1 MKPRSVAGGWAISAG
16 CIFGYVAAQG
26 APVITA
32 WDIQTQPGVSRVLQ
46 DAGKR
51 FESSHAG
58 YTVQRSPIANEAY
71 KVKLKIAVGANQPPC
86 VFANWGGGLLR
97 EYVKAGQV
105 LDLSPYLAR
114 DEAFRARFL
123 PRAFDATTFDGK
135 VYGLPGEETSAA
147 VVFYNAEL
155 FRRHGLKPPR
165 TWPELMALVGTL
177 KGLGIAPFALA
188 NKSKWPGSM
197 YFMYLVDRIGGPDT
211 FRKAAARTGGEGFA
225 APAFVEAGRYLQELV
240 KAGAFAPGF
249 NGLDHDTGAS
259 RRLLYAGKAA
269 MTLMGSWEL
278 GNMQNENPAFRKKVD
293 FFPFPTV
300 PNGKGASDAVIG
312 SIGTNFYSI
321 SSACKSP
328 EAAYAL
334 IKTMV
339 DDEAVR
345 ARLANSRMVPVKGLK
360 VADPL
365 LQRLMSTVV
374 SAPSVQLWYDQEL
387 PPQLAELH
395 KDTVQA
401 LFGLSMTPEQ
411 AALKMEA
418 LAARMPR

>member
-1 MKPRSVAGGWAISAG
+1 M
-16 CIFGYVAAQG
+16 
-26 APVITA
+26 
-32 WDIQTQPGVSRVLQ
+32 
-46 DAGKR
+46 
-51 FESSHAG
+51 
-58 YTVQRSPIANEAY
+58 
-71 KVKLKIAVGANQPPC
+71 
-86 VFANWGGGLLR
+86 
-97 EYVKAGQV
+97 

-177 KGLGIAPFALA
+177 KRLGIAPFALA

-345 ARLANSRMVPVKGLK
+345 APAGQQPHGAGQGAEGRR
-360 VADPL
+360 
-365 LQRLMSTVV
+365 
-374 SAPSVQLWYDQEL
+374 SAAAAVDEHGRER
-387 PPQLAELH
+387 A
-395 KDTVQA
+395 V
-401 LFGLSMTPEQ
+401 G
-411 AALKMEA
+411 AALVRPGTA
-418 LAARMPR
+418 AAARRAAQGHGAGAVRSFDDARAGRAQNGGAGGADAALSAGP